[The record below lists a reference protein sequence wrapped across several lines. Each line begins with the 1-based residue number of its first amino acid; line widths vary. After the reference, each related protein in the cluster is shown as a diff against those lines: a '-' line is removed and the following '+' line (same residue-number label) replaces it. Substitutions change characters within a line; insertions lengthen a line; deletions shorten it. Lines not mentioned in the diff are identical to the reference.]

1 MPSERERRALL
12 GILENAEAALE
23 FTKDL
28 SFATF
33 ETDRRTLYAVVRCL
47 EIISETSRRVGPD
60 VRGRHPQIPWRQIA
74 DAGNVYRHRYDNVSA
89 SLVRG
94 TAEECMTEIIAVCR
108 TELAGG
114 GSDVKTRYD
123 PEADALYLRL
133 ADDRIVESEEVR
145 AGIVL
150 DYDAQ
155 GRLVGIE
162 ILDASEHIA
171 AGADLAAL
179 AAA

>member
-1 MPSERERRALL
+1 M
-12 GILENAEAALE
+12 
-23 FTKDL
+23 
-28 SFATF
+28 
-33 ETDRRTLYAVVRCL
+33 
-47 EIISETSRRVGPD
+47 
-60 VRGRHPQIPWRQIA
+60 
-74 DAGNVYRHRYDNVSA
+74 
-89 SLVRG
+89 
-94 TAEECMTEIIAVCR
+94 
-108 TELAGG
+108 
-114 GSDVKTRYD
+114 KTRYD
-123 PEADALYLRL
+123 PEADALSLRL

>member
-1 MPSERERRALL
+1 M
-12 GILENAEAALE
+12 
-23 FTKDL
+23 
-28 SFATF
+28 
-33 ETDRRTLYAVVRCL
+33 
-47 EIISETSRRVGPD
+47 
-60 VRGRHPQIPWRQIA
+60 
-74 DAGNVYRHRYDNVSA
+74 
-89 SLVRG
+89 
-94 TAEECMTEIIAVCR
+94 
-108 TELAGG
+108 
-114 GSDVKTRYD
+114 KTRYD